1 MALFNCKDCGGKVST
16 AARFCPHCGRV
27 VSLDDIYTGIK
38 RNKRTYETPEEIY
51 IRYRDFIESF
61 RCLNLNSC
69 DSNEVI
75 EHEKIKTIRKILYSS
90 GASYLKCFSPYKDG
104 VIFTDSFVLYHLND
118 KTLPFEV
125 GFTSKMNKKFKK
137 EYLEKYNNSVRT
149 ESYPE
154 LEKLIPKEIPREIYK
169 MNLDEFLFEYK
180 VITDNIFE
188 DKKIMRIKSENLGI
202 ISFNVEY
209 LYDALKILKID
220 SNFELELYGD
230 LKPIIIHNDEGE
242 MGLILPIKTY

>member
-1 MALFNCKDCGGKVST
+1 MKIDKKNGTVCFNEES
-16 AARFCPHCGRV
+16 H
-27 VSLDDIYTGIK
+27 IYWD
-38 RNKRTYETPEEIY
+38 ET
-51 IRYRDFIESF
+51 
-61 RCLNLNSC
+61 
-69 DSNEVI
+69 NE
-75 EHEKIKTIRKILYSS
+75 
-90 GASYLKCFSPYKDG
+90 
-104 VIFTDSFVLYHLND
+104 ND
-118 KTLPFEV
+118 KYTSVTTLIHKFTQPFDKDFWS
-125 GFTSKMNKKFKK
+125 GYKA
-137 EYLEKYNNSVRT
+137 
-149 ESYPE
+149 

-220 SNFELELYGD
+220 SDFELELYGE